1 MSARSG
7 YDELWDRLSRG
18 VAGRSGPVDRE
29 ASSSAAECAAVML
42 RTRQSRRPFARVGN
56 GPILMP
62 EAVHMNEAVLLSTA
76 VIGLLILIGLA
87 GLLYDRLHKRDRS
100 ISDDTQRRATQTA
113 RYYRDVGDSN
123 NSGGGW

>member
-1 MSARSG
+1 
-7 YDELWDRLSRG
+7 
-18 VAGRSGPVDRE
+18 
-29 ASSSAAECAAVML
+29 
-42 RTRQSRRPFARVGN
+42 
-56 GPILMP
+56 MP